1 MRNLIFSF
9 LLFILSFSGMSQD
22 TITVQTLTFD
32 SITSR
37 RGVWQFPQEGT
48 FRKIL
53 MKYTLKCDAL
63 TQQDQYPCGEWDY
76 LTYNMFHKHTGLY
89 DSVQLYHPSFTLI
102 GGKTVDSLLLRDQPT
117 WSYHRHFHTSVS
129 AQDTL
134 SLTNSIIGEGGVSS
148 SALLRTGN
156 TASRSQFIWT
166 SQELAASGISPGQVS
181 GIKLFSTGGGDL
193 VDRFTIRMCHTDSAL
208 PFSNPAEQLDTLFV
222 NSVDFSQS
230 GWLDLNFKQPFTW
243 DGMSDMLID
252 FSSTRHGHGP
262 NAQIASDSTGFTSG
276 LVGGSNNF
284 ALSFDGF
291 TDFIMLPE
299 DPYFNGDFT
308 FQAWIYKRNNNNWSR
323 VFDFGNGP
331 GNDNVIVVLSNE
343 SSGKLSFHVNK
354 PGVSKSFVM
363 PESMPLNTW
372 THVTLRLRNSVGWVY
387 INGQY
392 TKAGVLTPPD
402 GIVRKRNFIGRS
414 NWDNDGFAD
423 MLIDEVRLFNYAM
436 EPEVIAANFRK
447 SLPEP
452 QSDSTLVYY
461 YSFDQGTGDEV
472 TDLSMHQNNGKLF
485 GLPQYYRLQ
494 GEELQ
499 TGFDTTELRPR
510 LIFENLVTSDLHQE
524 VVTVI
529 DSIENPPVEYIL
541 FNDPVSPLI
550 ATDTVQRYQA
560 GYTWVYDNW
569 QKVDSVWNTPDDV
582 LKLEMRPYY
591 DKPYEIIDDY
601 EIGRFITPYGIN
613 LDLGP
618 QGFTWTYDVTD
629 YAGLLRGAVDFSAGN
644 QQELIDVKFLFI
656 TGQPPREIIKLDKL
670 WGGLNF
676 WYYRDLASDAALSLT
691 KIPVSP
697 GASQFKVKTLLSGHG
712 HNSNTGEYPHCCEWK
727 DNDHYLFVNGQLA
740 RDWKIFQY
748 NECAL
753 NPVFPQGG
761 TWNGAREGWCPGETV
776 KYRDYEITDFVNND
790 TISLDY
796 DITAVPPDNEG
807 MGWGNYMV
815 GMQLLQYGPNTF
827 ETDAEVYEVISP
839 ESSRYYSRLNP
850 VCYDPEVI
858 IRNNGT
864 SDLTSLKF
872 EYSVSGGKPETWIWG
887 GLVHPHETTS
897 VFLPVPGNSF
907 WMGDSLHKFTVSVSL
922 PNGKL
927 DQYAENNIYHSRF
940 NMPDFYN
947 EPFVLTLKTNK
958 QAYRYSLKIRDNKG
972 QEVLILENLENSTI
986 YNDTINFA
994 DGCYTLELIDQENMG
1009 LSYWAY
1015 PEQGSGYLRIG
1026 SLDGVQIKSFN
1037 PDFGRS
1043 VIYAF
1048 NLGES
1053 YYIKDPYIAEGSIY
1067 PNPFGDILRIYS
1079 PSVSGKSTLTVYN
1092 SAGSRVLSG
1101 EISVIPGNPVE
1112 VNVSALP
1119 DGIYLVTLMCGSEF
1133 VRAKGIKRSK

>member
-1 MRNLIFSF
+1 
-9 LLFILSFSGMSQD
+9 MSQD

-32 SITSR
+32 SITTR
-37 RGVWQFPQEGT
+37 RGIWQFPQEGS

-53 MKYTLKCDAL
+53 MKYTLKCDAQ

-89 DSVQLYHPSFTLI
+89 DSVLLHHPSFTLI
-102 GGKTVDSLLLRDQPT
+102 GGKTVDSILLRDQPT
-117 WSYHRHFHTSVS
+117 WSYHRHFHTTVT

-134 SLTNSIIGEGGVSS
+134 LLTNTTIGEGEVTTSS
-148 SALLRTGN
+148 LLRTGN
-156 TASRSQFIWT
+156 TASRSEFIW
-166 SQELAASGISPGQVS
+166 SMEELLASGITAGPVT
-181 GIKLFSTGGGDL
+181 GIKLFSVGGGDL
-193 VDRFTIRMCHTDSAL
+193 LDRFTIRMGHTDATL
-208 PFSNPAEQLDTLFV
+208 PFNNPVEQLDTLFV

-230 GWLDLNFKQPFTW
+230 GWLDINFNHPFVW
-243 DGMSDMLID
+243 DGISDLLID
-252 FSSTRHGHGP
+252 FSSSRVGQGQDALIT
-262 NAQIASDSTGFTSG
+262 ADSTGFNCGIVS
-276 LVGGSNNF
+276 GSNNF
-284 ALSFDGF
+284 ALNFDGF
-291 TDFIMLPE
+291 TDFVQLPE
-299 DPYFNGDFT
+299 DTYFDGNFT

-323 VFDFGNGP
+323 VIDFGNGP
-331 GNDNVIVVLSNE
+331 GNDNVIIVLSNE

-363 PESMPLNTW
+363 PEAMPLNTW
-372 THVTLRLRNSVGWVY
+372 THVTLRLRNSIGWVY
-387 INGQY
+387 IDGQY

-402 GIVRKRNFIGRS
+402 STVRKNNFIGRS
-414 NWDNDGFAD
+414 NWENDGFAD
-423 MLIDEVRLFNYAM
+423 MLIDEVRLFNYAL
-436 EPEVIAANFRK
+436 EPEDIAANFRK
-447 SLPEP
+447 SVPEP

-461 YSFDQGTGDEV
+461 YSFDQGYGNEV
-472 TDLSMHQNNGKLF
+472 TDLSLHQRTGKLY

-499 TGFDTTELRPR
+499 TDFDTTSLRPR

-524 VVTVI
+524 IVSVI
-529 DSIENPPVEYIL
+529 DSIANPPVEYIL
-541 FNDPVSPLI
+541 FNNPANPLI
-550 ATDTVQRYQA
+550 STDTVKRYQA

-613 LDLGP
+613 LDLGT

-656 TGQPPREIIKLDKL
+656 KGLPPREIIKLDKL

-676 WYYRDLASDAALSLT
+676 WYYRDLASNAALSLT
-691 KIPVSP
+691 KIPVTP
-697 GASQFKVKTLLSGHG
+697 RASQFKVKTLLSGHG

-727 DNDHYLFVNGQLA
+727 DNDHYLYVNGALV

-761 TWNGAREGWCPGETV
+761 TWNGAREGWCPGDMV
-776 KYRDYEITDFVNND
+776 KYRDYEITEFVNSD
-790 TISLDY
+790 TISIDY
-796 DITAVPPDNEG
+796 DITPVPPDNEG

-815 GMQLLQYGPNTF
+815 GMQLLQYGPDTF
-827 ETDAEVYEVISP
+827 ETDAEVYEVVSP
-839 ESSRYYSRLNP
+839 GNSRYYSRMNP

-858 IRNNGT
+858 IRNNGST
-864 SDLTSLKF
+864 DLTSLKF
-872 EYSVSGGKPETWIWG
+872 EYSVSGGKPEAWSWS
-887 GLVHPHETTS
+887 GLVLPHETTS

-907 WMGDSLHKFTVSVSL
+907 WMGDSLHNFSVTVSL
-922 PNGKL
+922 PNEIA
-927 DQYAENNIYHSRF
+927 DQYPENDTYVSRF
-940 NMPDFYN
+940 HMPDFYN
-947 EPFVLTLKTNK
+947 EPFVMTLKTNK
-958 QAYRYSLKIRDNKG
+958 QAYRYTLKIRDNKG
-972 QEVLILENLENSTI
+972 QEVLTLENLENNTI
-986 YNDTINFA
+986 YNDTIDFA
-994 DGCYTLELIDQENMG
+994 DGCYTLELTDQENMG

-1026 SLDGVQIKSFN
+1026 SLEGVQLKSFN
-1037 PDFGRS
+1037 SDFGRS
-1043 VIYAF
+1043 VLYSF

-1053 YYIKDPYIAEGSIY
+1053 YYINDPDIAAFSIY
-1067 PNPFGDILRIYS
+1067 PNPFRDVIRIYS
-1079 PSVSGKSTLTVYN
+1079 PSISGRSSLKVYN
-1092 SAGSRVLSG
+1092 SAGVCVLSR
-1101 EISVIPGNPVE
+1101 EISVNQGSPVE
-1112 VNVSALP
+1112 ADLSGFP
-1119 DGIYLVTLMCGSEF
+1119 DGMYLVTLQGGSEY
-1133 VRAKGIKRSK
+1133 VRKKVIKQR